1 MCIRDSVLVQNR
13 YSQAQAVL
21 PQAVKDYGVTV
32 KKKLPFPLIIVS
44 LFSPDNRYD
53 ARFLGNYATINI
65 IDALKRV
72 PGVGD
77 VVLFGSSDYAMRIW
91 VNPDTLTR
99 FNITVA
105 EVQNAVRAQNVVNP
119 SGQIGAEPAPS
130 GQQFTYAV
138 RAQGRLVTPE
148 EFGEIVVRANPDG
161 SQVRLKD
168 VARIELGSL
177 NYQQEGRYNG
187 KPGGVIAIFQTPGS
201 NALTVGEGIKGTM
214 AEVRKSFPQGLEL

>member
-1 MCIRDSVLVQNR
+1 MTI
-13 YSQAQAVL
+13 
-21 PQAVKDYGVTV
+21 

-44 LFSPDNRYD
+44 LFSPDNRYNNQ
-53 ARFLGNYATINI
+53 FLGNYATINI
-65 IDALKRV
+65 IDALKRI

-91 VNPDTLTR
+91 VKPDTLTR
-99 FNITVA
+99 LNLTVT
-105 EVQNAVRAQNVVNP
+105 EIQNAVRAQNVVNP
-119 SGQIGAEPAPS
+119 SGTIGAEPAPA

-138 RAQGRLVTPE
+138 RAQGRLITAE
-148 EFGEIVVRANPDG
+148 EFGDIVVRANPDG

-168 VARIELGSL
+168 VARIELGAL

-201 NALTVGEGIKGTM
+201 NALKVGDGIKSTM
-214 AEVRKSFPQGLEL
+214 ADLGRASPGDSSTRWPWTPRCPSSRACTRS